1 MGRFI
6 WSSLEMSKTFE
17 ISESK
22 AGPAEKKLLTEKLQL
37 FKGKKVLIVGDVGL
51 DEYLM
56 GEVRRISPEA
66 PVPILEVEKEDSRL
80 GLAANVAQNVQSL
93 GGIPLLVAVIGQ
105 DSGAEALRNLFHKHQ
120 VSAEYLVVDPTRPTT
135 RKTRVMAKHH
145 HLVRVDFETRKFI
158 SDETE
163 SKMLRQIQD
172 SLNQADIVI
181 IEDYAKGAITQSLI
195 KKTIALAK
203 EKNKQVLVDPH
214 RTNSANFYEGVDLI
228 KPNFEEAVAL
238 SGLNYDEM
246 RDHPNKVIEVGQ
258 AVQKITGAKQVVLTR
273 GKDGMTIFS
282 GKKLTQVPTF
292 ARQVFDVT
300 GAGDTVIA
308 ALALG
313 MVSGLS
319 LEQAC
324 MLANFAAGVVVGQV
338 GCVPCTTQELK
349 DYIEQTV

>member
-1 MGRFI
+1 
-6 WSSLEMSKTFE
+6 MSKKFE

-22 AGPAEKKLLTEKLQL
+22 AGPAEKKLLVEKLEA
-37 FKGKKVLIVGDVGL
+37 FKNKKVLILGDVGL

-66 PVPILEVEKEDSRL
+66 PVPILEVESEDTRL
-80 GLAANVAQNVQSL
+80 GLAANVAHNVLSL
-93 GGIPLLVAVIGQ
+93 GGIPMLVSVIGR
-105 DSGAEALRNLFHKHQ
+105 DAGAESLLQLFKKYNLSTDF
-120 VSAEYLVVDPTRPTT
+120 LVVDDSRPTT

-158 SDETE
+158 AETTE
-163 SKMLRQIQD
+163 DKVFSRIRDCMV
-172 SLNQADIVI
+172 QADAVI
-181 IEDYAKGAITQSLI
+181 IQDYAKGTVTQSLI
-195 KKTIALAK
+195 RKTIELAQK
-203 EKNKQVLVDPH
+203 LNKQVLVDPH
-214 RTNSANFYEGVDLI
+214 RSVSAKFYQGADLI
-228 KPNFEEAVAL
+228 KPNFDEAMAL
-238 SGLNYDEM
+238 AGLSFDEM

-282 GKKLTQVPTF
+282 GDKRTQVATY

-313 MVSGLS
+313 LVAGLT
-319 LEQAC
+319 LVHAC

-338 GCVPCTTQELK
+338 GCVPCTTEELK
-349 DYIEQTV
+349 EYIGQTI